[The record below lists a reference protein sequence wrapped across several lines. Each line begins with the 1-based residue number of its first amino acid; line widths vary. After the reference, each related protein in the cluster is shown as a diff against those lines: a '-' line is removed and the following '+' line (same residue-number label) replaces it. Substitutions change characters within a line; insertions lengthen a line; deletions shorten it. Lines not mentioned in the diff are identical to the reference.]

1 MDVEVH
7 LYGPFQE
14 PVGKREL
21 SIELPSDATLEDA
34 IDRLAEEYPVLED
47 RLLEDGELVRSAI
60 ATRNEKSVRQLGGLD
75 TELSEGDVL
84 RFAPPIEGGVNR
96 ND

>member
-14 PVGKREL
+14 PVGEREL
-21 SIELPSDATLEDA
+21 TLELPADATLGDA
-34 IDRLAEEYPVLED
+34 IDRLAGKYPALED

-60 ATRNEKSVRQLGGLD
+60 ATRNQQSVRQLGGLD

-84 RFAPPIEGGVNR
+84 RFAPPIEGG
-96 ND
+96 